1 MENPVIVA
9 IDDDPQVLRA
19 VERDLRSRFGSAY
32 RIVAADSGATALDVV
47 RRLKLRGSAVALF
60 LSDQRMPEMSGVEF
74 LTAAREI
81 YPDAKRILLTAYA
94 DTEVAI
100 TAINTVQLDHYI
112 LKPWDPPEEK
122 LFPVLEDVLGD
133 WQANFQPPYEG
144 IRIISH
150 RWSPRA
156 HEIKDYL
163 ARNQIP
169 YRWLDAETD
178 PEATQLAT
186 SAGVDAARQSVVV
199 FADGTHLVDPSNA
212 DIAGRVGLRTHAAL
226 PQYDLV
232 IVGGGPSG
240 LAAAVYGASEGLKT
254 LMVEREAPGGQAGT
268 TSRIENY
275 LGFPAG
281 LSGAD
286 LARRAVVQASRLG
299 AEVLTPQEVVGR
311 DPRRS
316 LQGGP
321 ARRRLK
327 GELPGAARRHR
338 RRIPEADAPGCRPAD
353 RIRHLLR
360 RRDDRGD
367 PSIAASASRSRAAA
381 TPPARPP
388 STWPGSPSTSRSS
401 SAATR
406 SAAGM
411 SAYLVDQI
419 AGDAEHHRP
428 GQHQRHWPSTAT
440 EVLESVDVAGQGGRS
455 AGEPAARRDVR
466 LHRPGSAHGLAGRS
480 RRARRGRVPAHGRRP
495 RAGRAS
501 SPPAGSCARQPF
513 LLETNVP
520 GILCAGDVRAN
531 SVKRIASSV
540 GEGAMAVRFVHQ
552 VIAEQ

>member
-19 VERDLRSRFGSAY
+19 VERDLRNRFGSAY

-178 PEATQLAT
+178 PEAAQLAA
-186 SAGVDAARQSVVV
+186 SAGVDAARLALVV
-199 FADGTHLVDPSNA
+199 FADGTHLVAPSNA
-212 DIAGRVGLRTHAAL
+212 DIAGRIGLRTHAAL

-299 AEVLTPQEVVGR
+299 AEILTPQEVVSV
-311 DPRRS
+311 S
-316 LQGGP
+316 LDDRYKVVGLADGSQVSCQALLVATGVEYRKLTLPDADRLTGSGIFYGGATTEATFYRGERVAVQGGGNSAGQAAVYL
-321 ARRRLK
+321 ARFAEHVTVLV
-327 GELPGAARRHR
+327 
-338 RRIPEADAPGCRPAD
+338 
-353 RIRHLLR
+353 
-360 RRDDRGD
+360 RGD
-367 PSIAASASRSRAAA
+367 SL
-381 TPPARPP
+381 
-388 STWPGSPSTSRSS
+388 
-401 SAATR
+401 
-406 SAAGM
+406 AAGM

-419 AGDAEHHRP
+419 AATPNITVRVHT
-428 GQHQRHWPSTAT
+428 SVTAVHGAD
-440 EVLESVDVAGQGGRS
+440 VLESVDVLDKAVGTPETLPLAAMFVFIGQAPRTDWLGDLVERDEAGFLLTGVDLAPAGQK
-455 AGEPAARRDVR
+455 
-466 LHRPGSAHGLAGRS
+466 
-480 RRARRGRVPAHGRRP
+480 
-495 RAGRAS
+495 
-501 SPPAGSCARQPF
+501 PAGWKLARQPF

-520 GILCAGDVRAN
+520 GILCAGDVRAT

-552 VIAEQ
+552 VIADQ